1 MTDQE
6 NPVNSQENLDEAN
19 QQPVDANVA
28 DEAAQT
34 PAAAQVP
41 EEEQQTEDYSAA
53 NIRVL
58 EGLEAVRKR
67 PGMYIGGTGIT
78 GLHHL
83 VWEVVD
89 NSIDEALAGH
99 ATTVIVNMHEDGS
112 ISVMD
117 DGRGIPTDIH
127 EQTGKSALEVILT
140 VLHSGGKFDKKSYK
154 YSGGLHGVGISVV
167 SALSEWLEATVWRD
181 GKIFTQSFK
190 RGAVA
195 SAMSVTE
202 GATRTG
208 TRIRFKPDAEI
219 FESVEFEY
227 DILAKRLRELAFLN
241 RGVKIILRQK
251 ATKRCNSFEY
261 VGGIQSF
268 VEFLSESKTTLFK
281 DVIAFTKEKDGIE
294 VDVAMSYNDGYNE
307 QFFAFVNN
315 INTVDGGTHVLGFRS
330 ALTKVF
336 NKYIK
341 ENPDLLGKELKNKKD
356 EFKLVTED
364 TREGL
369 IGVLSIRVP
378 EPQFEGQTKGKL
390 GNPEVR
396 AVVDTV
402 VSDFLYDY
410 FEQNPNIARP
420 VVDKILLSMK
430 ARQAAQKARE
440 LTRRK
445 TALEGSALPGK
456 LADCS
461 EKDPA
466 KSELFIVEGNSAGGS
481 AKQGRDRRIQ
491 AILPLR
497 GKILNVEKVRLER
510 VLGSEIIRD
519 LINAV
524 GTNVGKND
532 FDINKCRYH
541 KIIIMTDA
549 DVDGAHIRTLLLT
562 FFYRYMPEVIE
573 KGYLYAAQ
581 PPLYKIS
588 KGKEVRYAY
597 SDKEKDAIIENEFGG
612 ESEKIS
618 MQRYKGLGE
627 MNPEQL
633 WDTTMNPETRILHR
647 VKCIDET
654 EADRLFSI
662 LMGDKVEPR
671 RNFIVKYAK
680 SVKNLDI

>member
-1 MTDQE
+1 MSEQE
-6 NPVNSQENLDEAN
+6 KPVDSQENLDEVKQNITEETSAETTS
-19 QQPVDANVA
+19 QPV
-28 DEAAQT
+28 
-34 PAAAQVP
+34 
-41 EEEQQTEDYSAA
+41 EEQTEDYSAA

-67 PGMYIGGTGIT
+67 PGMYIGGTGIA

-99 ATTVIVNMHEDGS
+99 ATTVIVSMHEDGS

-167 SALSEWLEATVWRD
+167 SALSVWLEATVWRD
-181 GKIFTQSFK
+181 GKIFKQNFQ

-195 SAMSVTE
+195 SAMSVEE
-202 GATRTG
+202 GANRHG
-208 TRIRFKPDAEI
+208 TRIRFKPDPEI
-219 FESVEFEY
+219 FESVDFEY

-241 RGVKIILRQK
+241 RGVKIVLRQK
-251 ATKRCNSFEY
+251 STRRCNTFEY
-261 VGGIQSF
+261 VGGIGSF
-268 VEFLSESKTTLFK
+268 VKFLNESKTTLFK
-281 DVIAFTKEKDGIE
+281 DVITFTKEKDGVE

-315 INTVDGGTHVLGFRS
+315 INTIDGGTHVLGFRS

-336 NKYIK
+336 NNYIK
-341 ENPDLLGKELKNKKD
+341 SNIDSLGKEFKNKKD
-356 EFKLVTED
+356 DIKLVSED

-396 AVVDTV
+396 SIVDQVVTDYL
-402 VSDFLYDY
+402 SDY
-410 FEQNPNIARP
+410 FEQNPGIARP
-420 VVDKILLSMK
+420 VIEKILVSMR

-445 TALEGSALPGK
+445 TALEGNTLPGK

-481 AKQGRDRRIQ
+481 AKSGRDRRIQ

-510 VLGSEIIRD
+510 VLSSEIIRD
-519 LINAV
+519 LINAI

-562 FFYRYMPEVIE
+562 FFYRYMPEIIQ

-581 PPLYKIS
+581 PPLYKLS
-588 KGKEVRYAY
+588 RGKEVRYAY
-597 SDKEKDAIIENEFGG
+597 SDKEKDEIIAGEFGG
-612 ESEKIS
+612 DTEKVS

-627 MNPEQL
+627 MNPDQL

-647 VKCIDET
+647 VKCVDET

-671 RNFIVKYAK
+671 RDFIVKYAK

>member
-1 MTDQE
+1 MSDQE
-6 NPVNSQENLDEAN
+6 KPVNSQEILDEAT
-19 QQPVDANVA
+19 QQSVTEATASEASQPV
-28 DEAAQT
+28 
-34 PAAAQVP
+34 
-41 EEEQQTEDYSAA
+41 EEQTEDYSAA

-67 PGMYIGGTGIT
+67 PGMYIGGTGLA

-167 SALSEWLEATVWRD
+167 SALSVWLEATIWRD
-181 GKIFTQSFK
+181 GKIFKQNFK
-190 RGAVA
+190 QGAVA
-195 SAMSVTE
+195 SPMTVEE
-202 GATRTG
+202 GATRHG
-208 TRIRFKPDAEI
+208 TRIRFKPDPEI

-251 ATKRCNSFEY
+251 STKRCNSFEY
-261 VGGIQSF
+261 VGGIGSF
-268 VEFLSESKTTLFK
+268 VEFLNESKTTLFK
-281 DVIAFTKEKDGIE
+281 DVITFTKEKDGVE

-315 INTVDGGTHVLGFRS
+315 INTIDGGTHVLGFRS

-336 NKYIK
+336 NNYIK
-341 ENPDLLGKELKNKKD
+341 SNMDSLGKEYKNKKD
-356 EFKLVTED
+356 DIKLVSED

-396 AVVDTV
+396 GIVDQVVT
-402 VSDFLYDY
+402 DFLSDY
-410 FEQNPNIARP
+410 FEQNPGIARP
-420 VVDKILLSMK
+420 VIEKILISMK

-445 TALEGSALPGK
+445 TALEGNTLPGK

-510 VLGSEIIRD
+510 VLNSEIIRD
-519 LINAV
+519 LINAI

-562 FFYRYMPEVIE
+562 FFYRYMPEIIE

-581 PPLYKIS
+581 PPLYKLS
-588 KGKEVRYAY
+588 RGKEVRYAY
-597 SDKEKDAIIENEFGG
+597 SDREKDEIIAGEFGG
-612 ESEKIS
+612 ETEKVS

-671 RNFIVKYAK
+671 RDFIVKYAK

>member
-34 PAAAQVP
+34 PAAQVP
-41 EEEQQTEDYSAA
+41 EEEQLTEDYSAA

-241 RGVKIILRQK
+241 RGVKIVLRQK
-251 ATKRCNSFEY
+251 STKRCNSFEY

-396 AVVDTV
+396 AVVDAV

-612 ESEKIS
+612 ENEKIS